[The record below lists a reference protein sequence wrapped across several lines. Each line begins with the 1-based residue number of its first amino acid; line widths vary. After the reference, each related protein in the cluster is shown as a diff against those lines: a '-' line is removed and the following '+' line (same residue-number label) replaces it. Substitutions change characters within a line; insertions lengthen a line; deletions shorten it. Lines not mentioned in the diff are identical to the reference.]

1 MAEERDFRS
10 VDPENLTDI
19 TQIRVDQSLSGDE
32 CIRNYLEQVG
42 NPHLFRVGDVIV
54 KCSYAESGPSL
65 NEQLRKL
72 IRSV

>member
-1 MAEERDFRS
+1 MAEDRDFRK
-10 VDPENLTDI
+10 VDPESLTDI
-19 TQIRVDQSLSGDE
+19 TQIRVDQNLSGDE
-32 CIRNYLEQVG
+32 RISDYLEQVG
-42 NPHLFRVGDVIV
+42 NPHLFRVGDVVV